1 MSIFLPK
8 GVAKGEVLD
17 PNKLSDDFVSASQ
30 IATNTTQHQWK
41 SNAFFDSSSGEDRGD
56 EDKLVKGGPVTIHEV
71 KQEAW
76 LRADSDSQR
85 LALRTGAT
93 GWPFE
98 LDRGTCD
105 PNLYH
110 VPYMRD
116 LTRIDDMTITWES
129 SYPEVVWTIFSF
141 QFAREAIQKYVWND
155 TAYSMEQEK
164 NSEEYPNSGM
174 IRLQVRISID
184 GSTPP
189 GSGVYSKMLNQ
200 NFRGMGTAQPV
211 FRSSINDMSFL
222 PAGSHRVEAL
232 AAQENATMEFSE
244 TSTGLEALYD
254 WAMWQGPIVPM
265 SVVPDSG
272 VCIGHRKLIVIRF
285 PRGGDLGG

>member
-8 GVAKGEVLD
+8 GVAKGEILD
-17 PNKLSDDFVSASQ
+17 PKRLSDDFVSAAQ
-30 IATNTTQHQWK
+30 ISSDTTQHQWK
-41 SNAFFDSSSGEDRGD
+41 SKAFFDSSSGEERGD
-56 EDKLVKGGPVTIHEV
+56 EDKLIKGGPVTIHEV

-76 LRADSDSQR
+76 LRADSSGTR
-85 LALRTGAT
+85 MFLRSSDTVGN
-93 GWPFE
+93 PLS
-98 LDRGTCD
+98 LDRGTSD
-105 PNLYH
+105 PDLYH

-116 LTRIDDMTITWES
+116 LARIDGMTLTWES

-141 QFAREAIQKYVWND
+141 QFARRSIQSYVWNSHVY
-155 TAYSMEQEK
+155 TEYGQEAGY
-164 NSEEYPNSGM
+164 YPNAGM
-174 IRLQVRISID
+174 VRLQVRLSVN

-189 GSGVYSKMLNQ
+189 GSGVYSKMVDPS
-200 NFRGMGTAQPV
+200 FRGLGTSQPV

-232 AAQENATMEFSE
+232 AGQENATMDIDV
-244 TSTGLEALYD
+244 TATGADSWVDELFWEE
-254 WAMWQGPIVPM
+254 PVKPM
-265 SVVPDSG
+265 SVVPDAG